1 MQPFHGMLRERI
13 STFKP
18 FKSFKPFK
26 PPPHSSPAT
35 AGEDKGGGV
44 ERSEAIEQLERLE
57 PYWRINKEERKMIC
71 KARSF
76 SAITLLFT
84 LGLYAEIATAQGYP
98 TKPVRLII
106 PFPPGGSNDIVGR
119 FIATKLTERLGK
131 QVVADNRGGAGGVIG
146 TEAAAKS
153 EPDGYTLLIISSAYA
168 INTSL
173 YKLPYDPVKAFTPIA
188 KVGTGPNVFA
198 VYPGVP
204 VNSVKEFIA
213 LAKEKPG
220 QLNFAAAGV
229 GSFQHLGSELFK
241 SLTGVDVGIVQ
252 FKGGGPAMIDVI
264 GGHTHAALGSLIQFM
279 PHIKSGKVKALGTGG
294 AKRSV
299 SLPDVPTIAEAGVPG
314 YEANNW
320 WGILAPAGTPRPV
333 TDRLYKEISAILSS
347 AETQKVFG
355 DQGAEVDKLGPAEF
369 GPYIVAE
376 TAKWG
381 KVIKEANIKAE

>member
-1 MQPFHGMLRERI
+1 MTKVKIFSVMMLVGAAALCTGI
-13 STFKP
+13 
-18 FKSFKPFK
+18 
-26 PPPHSSPAT
+26 A
-35 AGEDKGGGV
+35 AG
-44 ERSEAIEQLERLE
+44 Q
-57 PYWRINKEERKMIC
+57 
-71 KARSF
+71 
-76 SAITLLFT
+76 T
-84 LGLYAEIATAQGYP
+84 YP
-98 TKPVRLII
+98 TKNVRLII

-119 FIATKLTERLGK
+119 FVATKLSERLGK

-153 EPDGYTLLIISSAYA
+153 EADGYTLLIISSAYA

-173 YKLPYDPVKAFTPIA
+173 YKLPYDPVKAFTPIV
-188 KVGTGPNVFA
+188 KLGTGPNVFA
-198 VYPGVP
+198 VHPGVP
-204 VNSVKEFIA
+204 ANTVKEFIA

-241 SLTGVDVGIVQ
+241 SMTKVDVGIVQ

-299 SLPDVPTIAEAGVPG
+299 ALPDVPTIAEAGVPG

-320 WGILAPAGTPRPV
+320 WGILAPAGTPRSIV
-333 TDRLYKEISAILSS
+333 ERLSKEISLILNS

-369 GPYIVAE
+369 GPYIAAE

>member
-1 MQPFHGMLRERI
+1 
-13 STFKP
+13 
-18 FKSFKPFK
+18 
-26 PPPHSSPAT
+26 
-35 AGEDKGGGV
+35 
-44 ERSEAIEQLERLE
+44 
-57 PYWRINKEERKMIC
+57 
-71 KARSF
+71 
-76 SAITLLFT
+76 
-84 LGLYAEIATAQGYP
+84 
-98 TKPVRLII
+98 VRLVV
-106 PFPPGGSNDIVGR
+106 PFPPGGGNDILARTVGSR
-119 FIATKLTERLGK
+119 LTEVIGQ
-131 QVVADNRGGAGGVIG
+131 QVVVDNRGGAGGVIG

-153 EPDGYTLLIISSAYA
+153 EPDGNTLLVISSAYA

-173 YKLPYDPVKAFTPIA
+173 YKLPYDPVKAFAPIA
-188 KVGTGPNVFA
+188 KLGTGPNVFA
-198 VYPGVP
+198 VHPGVP
-204 VNSVKEFIA
+204 VNSVREFIA

-241 SLTGVDVGIVQ
+241 SMAAVDVGIVQ

-294 AKRSV
+294 AKRSG
-299 SLPDVPTIAEAGVPG
+299 SLPDVPTIAEAGVAG

-320 WGILAPAGTPRPV
+320 WGILAPAGTPRPII
-333 TDRLYKEISAILSS
+333 DRLYKEISAILSS
-347 AETQKVFG
+347 TETQKVFG
-355 DQGAEVDKLGPAEF
+355 DQGAEVDKLGPADF

>member
-1 MQPFHGMLRERI
+1 LDIQCNLFRMIKKQLGTSALRVLNLGFDVLRFVSDFVLRI
-13 STFKP
+13 SNFDSKREE
-18 FKSFKPFK
+18 
-26 PPPHSSPAT
+26 
-35 AGEDKGGGV
+35 GEMNYKV
-44 ERSEAIEQLERLE
+44 KNLST
-57 PYWRINKEERKMIC
+57 MIVVC
-71 KARSF
+71 AVALCS
-76 SAITLLFT
+76 
-84 LGLYAEIATAQGYP
+84 GIAAAQSYP

-173 YKLPYDPVKAFTPIA
+173 YKLPYDPVKAFTPII
-188 KVGTGPNVFA
+188 KLGTGPNVFA
-198 VYPGVP
+198 VHPSVP

-241 SLTGVDVGIVQ
+241 SMTGIDVGIVQ

-320 WGILAPAGTPRPV
+320 WGIIVPAGTRRPII
-333 TDRLYKEISAILSS
+333 DRLYKEISAILNS

-355 DQGAEVDKLGPAEF
+355 DQGAEVDIMTPVEF
-369 GPYIVAE
+369 GPYIIAE

>member
-1 MQPFHGMLRERI
+1 MKHRLGNLFSVMLVCVVAVGSGM
-13 STFKP
+13 
-18 FKSFKPFK
+18 
-26 PPPHSSPAT
+26 A
-35 AGEDKGGGV
+35 A
-44 ERSEAIEQLERLE
+44 
-57 PYWRINKEERKMIC
+57 
-71 KARSF
+71 
-76 SAITLLFT
+76 
-84 LGLYAEIATAQGYP
+84 AQSYP

-153 EPDGYTLLIISSAYA
+153 DPDGHTLLIISSAYA

-188 KVGTGPNVFA
+188 KLGTGPNVFA
-198 VYPGVP
+198 VHPSVP
-204 VNSVKEFIA
+204 ANSVKEFIA

-241 SLTGVDVGIVQ
+241 SMTGVDVGIVQ

-294 AKRSV
+294 AKRSAA
-299 SLPDVPTIAEAGVPG
+299 LPDVPTIAEAGVAG

-320 WGILAPAGTPRPV
+320 WGILAPAGTARPII
-333 TDRLYKEISAILSS
+333 DRLYKEISAILNA
-347 AETQKVFG
+347 AETQKIFG

>member
-1 MQPFHGMLRERI
+1 MKYKVKSLAAMMLVSVVALGSGI
-13 STFKP
+13 AAAQTYPS
-18 FKSFKPFK
+18 
-26 PPPHSSPAT
+26 
-35 AGEDKGGGV
+35 
-44 ERSEAIEQLERLE
+44 
-57 PYWRINKEERKMIC
+57 
-71 KARSF
+71 KA
-76 SAITLLFT
+76 
-84 LGLYAEIATAQGYP
+84 
-98 TKPVRLII
+98 VRLII

-153 EPDGYTLLIISSAYA
+153 DPDGHTLLVISSAYA

-173 YKLPYDPVKAFTPIA
+173 YNLPYDPAKAFAPVA
-188 KVGTGPNVFA
+188 KLGTGPNVFA
-198 VYPGVP
+198 VHPGVP
-204 VNSVKEFIA
+204 VKSVKEFIA
-213 LAKEKPG
+213 LAKGKPG
-220 QLNFAAAGV
+220 QLNFASAGI

-241 SLTGVDVGIVQ
+241 SLTGVDVGIIQ

-299 SLPDVPTIAEAGVPG
+299 TLPDVPTIAEAGVAG

-320 WGILAPAGTPRPV
+320 WGILAPAGTPRPII
-333 TDRLYKEISAILSS
+333 DRLNKEISAILSS
-347 AETQKVFG
+347 PETQKVFG

>member
-1 MQPFHGMLRERI
+1 MI
-13 STFKP
+13 
-18 FKSFKPFK
+18 
-26 PPPHSSPAT
+26 
-35 AGEDKGGGV
+35 
-44 ERSEAIEQLERLE
+44 ERSEAIELLERLE
-57 PYWRINKEERKMIC
+57 RFWRTKSKEEGEMKDKSLFAMILVC
-71 KARSF
+71 AVVLC
-76 SAITLLFT
+76 SAMA
-84 LGLYAEIATAQGYP
+84 GAQSYP
-98 TKPVRLII
+98 TKTVRLII

-188 KVGTGPNVFA
+188 KLGTGPNVFA

-241 SLTGVDVGIVQ
+241 SMTGVNVGIVQ

-264 GGHTHAALGSLIQFM
+264 GGHTEAALGSLIQFM

-320 WGILAPAGTPRPV
+320 WGVLAPAGTPRPIV
-333 TDRLYKEISAILSS
+333 DRLYKEISAILSS

-355 DQGAEVDKLGPAEF
+355 DQGAEVDKMAPAEF

>member
-1 MQPFHGMLRERI
+1 MNYKVKNLSVMMLVGAVALGYGI
-13 STFKP
+13 
-18 FKSFKPFK
+18 
-26 PPPHSSPAT
+26 A
-35 AGEDKGGGV
+35 
-44 ERSEAIEQLERLE
+44 EAQTY
-57 PYWRINKEERKMIC
+57 PS
-71 KARSF
+71 KA
-76 SAITLLFT
+76 
-84 LGLYAEIATAQGYP
+84 
-98 TKPVRLII
+98 VRLII

-131 QVVADNRGGAGGVIG
+131 QVIADNRGGAGGVIG
-146 TEAAAKS
+146 SEAAAKS
-153 EPDGYTLLIISSAYA
+153 EPDGHTLLIISSAYA

-173 YKLPYDPVKAFTPIA
+173 YKLPYDPVKAFAAIA

-220 QLNFAAAGV
+220 QLNFASAGV

-241 SLTGVDVGIVQ
+241 SLTGADVGIVQ
-252 FKGGGPAMIDVI
+252 FKGGGPAMIDVM

-320 WGILAPAGTPRPV
+320 WGILAPAGTPRPII
-333 TDRLYKEISAILSS
+333 DRLYKEISGILSS
-347 AETQKVFG
+347 TETQKVFG

-369 GPYIVAE
+369 GPYIAAE